1 MFTVDPVIDTIQTA
15 KKQAI
20 KTFVKHEAIA
30 DSLVNWVDTESTI
43 AKNLVKAGTETATT
57 IGKELHKA
65 TQEAAKA
72 DYVKQATEYYTN
84 FWKEAFKPVAT
95 SGKAHG

>member
-43 AKNLVKAGTETATT
+43 AKDLVKATTTTATT

-65 TQEAAKA
+65 AEEAVKA

-84 FWKEAFKPVAT
+84 FWKEAFKPAT
-95 SGKAHG
+95 TSKAK